1 MHPRY
6 GIPAESGAMD
16 DNGMTDVTGRVH
28 LGHLIRPDVDHTVL
42 LSIASTSNGDVD
54 PIAA

>member
-6 GIPAESGAMD
+6 GIPAESGAID
-16 DNGMTDVTGRVH
+16 KNAMTDVTRRAH